1 MNSDISHAK
10 YLRDIKS
17 VRERASIV
25 FGKAQS
31 NKLNHFDVDL
41 TKLDSVVDYV
51 VDVINKDF
59 ANNYDS
65 IPPHG
70 RWQHFTLDGVNR
82 LESLVNQLKLDK
94 LERAKVVVDLI
105 TVSVLL
111 DAGAGS
117 EWRYVVREAKTE
129 TVVSRSEGLAIASL
143 DMFLNGEF
151 SSNKDNPYRVDAN
164 GLRSL
169 TIAQLT
175 SGFQVTGLNP
185 LAGIEGRLG
194 LLVKLGKALSANE
207 LVFGKDGRPGNMI
220 DYLAEHETTNIRVVQ
235 LETLWNEVLMDGFSS
250 IWTGRLE
257 LGGIPLGDAWF
268 CSTLL
273 SDPSQPHT
281 WESIAPFHKLTQW
294 LCYSLVNPLKQML
307 NLEFEGEEYLTGL
320 PEYRNG
326 GLLVDLGLLKLKDK
340 HKLVAGIAPQFK
352 IDDDVI
358 IEWRAVTI
366 GFLDLILTN
375 VNAKLGVKL
384 SLPQLLE
391 AGTWKAGRKIAKE
404 LRPKN
409 GEPPIGIISDGTVF

>member
-1 MNSDISHAK
+1 
-10 YLRDIKS
+10 
-17 VRERASIV
+17 
-25 FGKAQS
+25 
-31 NKLNHFDVDL
+31 
-41 TKLDSVVDYV
+41 
-51 VDVINKDF
+51 
-59 ANNYDS
+59 
-65 IPPHG
+65 
-70 RWQHFTLDGVNR
+70 
-82 LESLVNQLKLDK
+82 
-94 LERAKVVVDLI
+94 
-105 TVSVLL
+105 
-111 DAGAGS
+111 
-117 EWRYVVREAKTE
+117 
-129 TVVSRSEGLAIASL
+129 
-143 DMFLNGEF
+143 
-151 SSNKDNPYRVDAN
+151 
-164 GLRSL
+164 
-169 TIAQLT
+169 
-175 SGFQVTGLNP
+175 
-185 LAGIEGRLG
+185 
-194 LLVKLGKALSANE
+194 
-207 LVFGKDGRPGNMI
+207 MI

-352 IDDDVI
+352 ADDDVI
-358 IEWRAVTI
+358 VEWRAVTI